1 MCAGLRVGLKVT
13 LYELATPATAS
24 SQPRAPKQA
33 QEKGCAE
40 SAEGSQAWPART
52 RFLLCCE
59 KAMCAGYKVRLRV
72 GLKVTL
78 YELATPATAISQLRA
93 PKQAQ
98 EKGCAESAE
107 GSQAWPARTGS
118 VNLRCYILY

>member
-1 MCAGLRVGLKVT
+1 MACSYRVLSVLRKAMCAGLRVGLKVT
-13 LYELATPATAS
+13 LYELATPATAI
-24 SQPRAPKQA
+24 SQP
-33 QEKGCAE
+33 
-40 SAEGSQAWPART
+40 
-52 RFLLCCE
+52 
-59 KAMCAGYKVRLRV
+59 
-72 GLKVTL
+72 
-78 YELATPATAISQLRA
+78 RA